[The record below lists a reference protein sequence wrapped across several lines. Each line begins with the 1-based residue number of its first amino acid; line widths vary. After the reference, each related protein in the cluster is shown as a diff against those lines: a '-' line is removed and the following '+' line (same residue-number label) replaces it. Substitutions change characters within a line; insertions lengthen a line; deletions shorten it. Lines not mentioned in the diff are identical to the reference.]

1 MNNKKFG
8 LLAAISI
15 VIANMVGTGVFTSL
29 GFQLLDL
36 KNMNAIIALWV
47 IGGIIAI
54 LGSFCYAE
62 LSSAF
67 PRSGGEY
74 HFLRL
79 AYNDAT
85 GFLSGWTSAFLGFAA
100 PIAASAFAFA
110 KYFNKVIP
118 GDYSPNLISI
128 GIVIL
133 ITIVHTYQLKV
144 GERFQ
149 ILFTIGKVILIT
161 FFIICGFLFH
171 NNHPIDITG
180 LTHSSILDDF
190 NNPGFWIGLIFV
202 SYAYSGWNASAYII
216 DDVHEPQKTVP
227 RSILIGTLIVTV
239 LYVSVNYVFLI
250 AAPANE
256 MMGKEE
262 VAHVAATYILGKT
275 GAIIVSGMIS
285 FFLISTI
292 SSMVIV
298 GPRVIGR
305 IASDYHQ
312 FSFYAQLNKNGIPVR
327 AILLQS
333 IIAIVLILTS
343 SFEFI
348 ITFIGFILSVFTTM
362 TAIGL
367 IILRIKNPNIK
378 RTYKVPLYPL
388 TPILFALF
396 NTWTMWYLFTNK
408 PEAVI
413 ASVIFLFI
421 GFVVYLFLAKKSN
434 SKVLLGLIFSAFIF
448 TSCNQTKKE
457 NEVAPV
463 LDSTSVMSGD
473 KLINKESASF
483 LDKNATLIAGLDT
496 TSIKSPSTKMYIRNL
511 NNIWEAKTNRFL
523 YPIRNWMKST
533 GIDDSVS
540 AQKLVFYPFSGP
552 DFEFA
557 NTFYPDA
564 DEYILCGLEK
574 SGSDS
579 SLIFSKNIIVD
590 SFIKSA
596 GEYFYYANRFGFF
609 RTLDM
614 EKQFDKTG
622 VVDIISFYMK
632 RAGAKINNV
641 VNYHWNQSTGQ
652 FMTPDTTFKPNV
664 CYFEMTLPS
673 GKSSKLYY
681 FSKDLSDAG
690 MQIDKKWL
698 NWVFNESSNKQMVSM
713 VKSASYLMHTTYF
726 SAVRNFILK
735 NSKLHIQDDSGIAY
749 SYMAASGRKLNLFG
763 MYTQVIPLFKNKLQP
778 EMIERYKSDSIKSLP
793 FGIGYN
799 MVYKESNLQIL
810 FR

>member
-1 MNNKKFG
+1 
-8 LLAAISI
+8 
-15 VIANMVGTGVFTSL
+15 MVGTGVFTSL
-29 GFQLLDL
+29 GFQLIDL

-47 IGGIIAI
+47 LGGFIAI

-100 PIAASAFAFA
+100 PIAASAFAFS

-118 GDYSPNLISI
+118 GDFSTNLISI
-128 GIVIL
+128 AVVIL
-133 ITIVHTYQLKV
+133 ITLIHTLQIKV
-144 GERFQ
+144 GEQFQ
-149 ILFTIGKVILIT
+149 IVFTIGKVLLIT

-171 NNHPIDITG
+171 NNYPIDISG
-180 LTHSSILDDF
+180 LTHSNFLDDF
-190 NNPGFWIGLIFV
+190 NNSGFWIGLIFV

-239 LYVSVNYVFLI
+239 LYVSLNYVFLI

-256 MMGKEE
+256 MLGKEE
-262 VAHVAATYILGKT
+262 VAHVAATYVFGKT

-305 IASDYHQ
+305 IASDYQQ
-312 FSFYAQLNKNGIPVR
+312 FSYFSQLNKNGIPVR

-333 IIAIVLILTS
+333 LIAIALILTS

-367 IILRIKNPNIK
+367 IILRIKNPEIK

-396 NTWTMWYLFTNK
+396 NIWTMWYLITNK
-408 PEAVI
+408 PDAVI
-413 ASVIFLFI
+413 VSVIFLLI
-421 GFVVYLFLAKKSN
+421 GFIVYLFLSKKSN
-434 SKVLLGLIFSAFIF
+434 SKVLLGLVLLAFVF
-448 TSCNQTKKE
+448 TSCNQSKKDI
-457 NEVAPV
+457 NEVSV
-463 LDSTSVMSGD
+463 SDTTSTIVAD
-473 KLINKESASF
+473 KLKSNEIPSF
-483 LDKNATLIAGLDT
+483 FDKNATLIAGLDT
-496 TSIKSPSTKMYIRNL
+496 TPIKSPLTRMYVRNL
-511 NNIWEAKTNRFL
+511 NNIWNGKTNRFL
-523 YPIRNWMKST
+523 TPIRNWMKST

-540 AQKLVFYPFSGP
+540 AQKVVFYPFSGP

-574 SGSDS
+574 SGNDS
-579 SLIFSKNIIVD
+579 SLIFSNNIMVD

-596 GEYFYYANRFGFF
+596 DEYFYYANRFGFF

-622 VVDIISFYMK
+622 VVDIIAFYMK
-632 RAGAKINNV
+632 RAGVKINNV

-652 FMTPDTTFKPNV
+652 FMTPDTNYKPNV
-664 CYFEMTLPS
+664 CYFEITLPS

-681 FSKDLSDAG
+681 FSKDLSNTG

-698 NWVFNESSNKQMVSM
+698 NWILSESADKQLVSM
-713 VKSASYLMHTTYF
+713 AKSASYLMHTTYF

-749 SYMAASGRKLNLFG
+749 SYMATSGRKLSLYG
-763 MYTQVIPLFKNKLQP
+763 KYTQVISLFKNKLQTD
-778 EMIERYKSDSIKSLP
+778 MLERYKSDSAKALP

-799 MVYKESNLQIL
+799 MVHKESNLQVL